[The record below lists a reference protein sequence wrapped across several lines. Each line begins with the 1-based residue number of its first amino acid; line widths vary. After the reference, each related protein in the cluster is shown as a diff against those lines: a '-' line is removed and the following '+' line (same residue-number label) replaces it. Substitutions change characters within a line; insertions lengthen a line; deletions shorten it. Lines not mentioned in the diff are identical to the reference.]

1 MSAAPEGGETR
12 TLAARELPSAVNTPE
27 LLEKHLKITNGMV
40 RTRFPPEPNGYLHIG
55 HAKSMNMN
63 FELSFEKLGVPVE
76 NRQTFFR
83 YDDTNPEAESKEYID
98 SLLQDVL
105 WLGWKP
111 NPTTFSSDYFHRL
124 YELAVELIRR
134 GKAYVCHQSKAEIEA
149 CRDIARPL
157 EKHVSQSLQQFC
169 YNYLSMYTNRSIEEN
184 LKKFDDMR
192 LGKYNSSEATLRLK
206 MDMCSPNP
214 NMWDQVAYRIKYVA
228 HPHAGNE
235 WCIYPTYDYTHCL
248 VDSLEEIDYSICT
261 LEFESRRESYYWVL
275 EALDMYRP
283 KVYEMSRL
291 NMTNTIL
298 SKRKLLKLVT
308 SKFMDG
314 WDDPR
319 MPTIKGL
326 RRRGY
331 TREII
336 NAFCRDIGVT
346 RNENLV
352 EYERLAA
359 IARAQLHESAPRVMA
374 VLDPLKVIIT
384 GLDDA
389 LSSRSLSVPDFPF
402 APERGSHN
410 VTIESEIYIDQS
422 DFRLEDSS
430 DYFGLAVNKIVGLKC
445 ACWIHCDSVIM
456 DAEGKPVELR
466 ATAVRENT
474 EATTKPKSTIQWV
487 PVSTSVTAEVRL
499 YGNLFKV
506 DEPSDDKWEDDLN
519 PDSRVIHANAKIDPS
534 VYNWKPV
541 PESHFQFERIGF
553 FVADFDS
560 TAEPVAND
568 PANKLIFNLTVGLKD
583 SRPKAAGAPNRSRK
597 EEQAKQL
604 AEKQAK
610 MNLDPRDMFKGQA
623 DLYSRFD
630 DDGIPTHD
638 AAGEPLSKSGIKKL
652 KKDWDKQKRL
662 FESNQKK

>member
-1 MSAAPEGGETR
+1 
-12 TLAARELPSAVNTPE
+12 
-27 LLEKHLKITNGMV
+27 
-40 RTRFPPEPNGYLHIG
+40 
-55 HAKSMNMN
+55 
-63 FELSFEKLGVPVE
+63 
-76 NRQTFFR
+76 
-83 YDDTNPEAESKEYID
+83 
-98 SLLQDVL
+98 
-105 WLGWKP
+105 
-111 NPTTFSSDYFHRL
+111 
-124 YELAVELIRR
+124 
-134 GKAYVCHQSKAEIEA
+134 
-149 CRDIARPL
+149 
-157 EKHVSQSLQQFC
+157 
-169 YNYLSMYTNRSIEEN
+169 MYTNRSIEEN